1 LYKKEKWDIEHID
14 PVTEN
19 TLEDKNDQKE
29 WLLSSYIGI
38 DNENIKLKG
47 DITLKTA
54 INDYLKKINN
64 NDNNNDIDKINI
76 TFTEL
81 KDIIQPSNDNALKD
95 DEKNMIWNFALLD
108 SSTNRGYGNA
118 IFAAKRRFIL
128 GKDQGK
134 KIIIDDNLKIKEQD
148 DEIAFVP
155 PCTKNV
161 FLKYYSP
168 LPNNLREWN
177 KIDAENYKKNIKE
190 VLSKF
195 LN

>member
-1 LYKKEKWDIEHID
+1 
-14 PVTEN
+14 
-19 TLEDKNDQKE
+19 
-29 WLLSSYIGI
+29 
-38 DNENIKLKG
+38 
-47 DITLKTA
+47 
-54 INDYLKKINN
+54 
-64 NDNNNDIDKINI
+64 
-76 TFTEL
+76 
-81 KDIIQPSNDNALKD
+81 
-95 DEKNMIWNFALLD
+95 MIWNFALLD

-134 KIIIDDNLKIKEQD
+134 KIIIDDKLENIEIKVED
-148 DEIAFVP
+148 GEIAFVP

-161 FLKYYSP
+161 FLKYYTP